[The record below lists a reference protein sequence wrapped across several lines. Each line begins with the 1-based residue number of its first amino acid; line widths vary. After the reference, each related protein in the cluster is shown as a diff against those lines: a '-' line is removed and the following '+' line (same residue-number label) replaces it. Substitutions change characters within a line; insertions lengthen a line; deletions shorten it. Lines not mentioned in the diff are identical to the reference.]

1 MTSGPSITTSHF
13 NLAAPTLDLFK
24 ETWDFYAA
32 IGFRV
37 ANTVSPSQVWL
48 QLYPPEDSTSDHG
61 AMAIKLSLV
70 ETVLTGLVPTSHNIK
85 TRQVELCEKLK
96 EYANEMTD
104 TAVISLITS
113 DLKAIEATMEK
124 LKRPLVI
131 ISDTSTDADL
141 APVSQT
147 APAYGTGLRP
157 SPAKANS
164 CILAFDP
171 LLNLISFSKVPPP
184 VAPPS
189 LSKPIRVPNTAV
201 TSASIRNGYR
211 DDIKLTNGQ
220 KSNGKPKKIGIL
232 TSGGD
237 SSGMNAAVRSI
248 TRIALQKGCIPYA
261 IFEGYQ
267 GLVDGGEKIKELTW
281 NSVRGLMPMG
291 GTVIGTA
298 RCAEF
303 RTREG
308 RLKAARNMIL
318 SGIDALIVI
327 GGDGSLTGADMLRD
341 EWSDLVQELIKRG
354 VTTEERCAPLRDHL
368 TIVGLVGSIDNDMC
382 STDIT
387 IGAVTS
393 LHRICEAVDSLSS
406 TALSHQRAFVVEV
419 MGRHCGWLALMAAI
433 AVGADWVFLPERPP
447 PLDPAY
453 GDDWEKEFC
462 DAIQK
467 QRELGNRKT
476 LVIIAEG
483 AIDRHLKPIKPE
495 YIKKIIDELG
505 LDTRVTTL
513 GHVQRG
519 GTPCAYD
526 RYLAT
531 AQGVEAV
538 EAVLRSTRDT
548 PSPMIGMS
556 QNKINSVS
564 LMDAVKLTHE
574 VSEAIAQKDFS
585 HAMELRDPDFT
596 AAYNAYIESTLLATA
611 PGARKCDLPLR
622 IGIMHVG
629 APAGG
634 MNPAT
639 RTAVRLC
646 LNRGHTP
653 LGIRDG
659 FAGLARGEVHPMTWQ
674 EVSSWAVAG
683 GSELGTNRSH
693 PKPSPNAA
701 FQIRPRGVDEWVELG
716 VVAYQLQRYNVQA
729 MMIVGGFEAFTG
741 LLTMVASRK
750 EYPSLCIPMIH
761 LPATVSNNV
770 PGTDYSIGCDT
781 ALNAIVEACDR
792 IKLSASASRRRVFVV
807 EVQGGECG
815 YLAVMG
821 GLATGAMNVYTPE
834 EGISLNELT
843 KDVKHLCRRYREE
856 EMANQASEGRVVLVS
871 EFAAT
876 DAYTTQVI
884 SNIFKHEGAGLF
896 DSRTTV
902 LGHLQQGGIPSPLD
916 RIRANRLAVNC
927 IEWLQERASLAV
939 LNPRAG
945 YSGVYAAD
953 SEDAVT
959 IGIRGAKTVF
969 TPVLDVLVETDMKK
983 RRGSNKWWWEY
994 RDIIKILSK
1003 YEYNERDGVLGD
1015 GGEELRKVC

>member
-1 MTSGPSITTSHF
+1 M
-13 NLAAPTLDLFK
+13 AAPLTSISAFHLNLTAPSPELFK
-24 ETWDFYAA
+24 ETWDFYAS
-32 IGFRV
+32 IGFRL
-37 ANTVSPSQVWL
+37 ANTASPSQVWL
-48 QLYPPEDSTSDHG
+48 QLYGDPHSDLNG
-61 AMAIKLSLV
+61 IAIKLSLV
-70 ETVLTGLVPTSHNIK
+70 ENSSDAFNIKSRQGKLAVDLASTAADLVDSAILTLVARSLKDVVTSLVKLQRPHAMISGPPKEPSYVSSPSSPTAHAARAHADGCVLT
-85 TRQVELCEKLK
+85 
-96 EYANEMTD
+96 
-104 TAVISLITS
+104 
-113 DLKAIEATMEK
+113 
-124 LKRPLVI
+124 
-131 ISDTSTDADL
+131 
-141 APVSQT
+141 
-147 APAYGTGLRP
+147 
-157 SPAKANS
+157 
-164 CILAFDP
+164 FDP
-171 LLNLISFSKVPPP
+171 LLNLIAFTTAAPP
-184 VAPPS
+184 VAPSSYHGISLKAAPS
-189 LSKPIRVPNTAV
+189 SRTEPVVMTGANGIPSPANGLSV
-201 TSASIRNGYR
+201 G
-211 DDIKLTNGQ
+211 LT
-220 KSNGKPKKIGIL
+220 PKKIGIL

-248 TRIALQKGCIPYA
+248 TRIALQKGCVPYA

-267 GLVDGGEKIKELTW
+267 GLVDGGDKIKELTW
-281 NSVRGLMPMG
+281 NAVRGLMPMG

-298 RCAEF
+298 RCAAF

-308 RLKAARNMIL
+308 RLKAALNMIL
-318 SGIDALIVI
+318 NGIDALIVI
-327 GGDGSLTGADMLRD
+327 GGDGSLTGADMLRA
-341 EWSDLVQELIKRG
+341 EWGSLVNEVISKGLA
-354 VTTEERCAPLRDHL
+354 TESQCSSLREHL

-453 GDDWEKEFC
+453 GDDWETEFC
-462 DAIQK
+462 EALRI

-476 LVIIAEG
+476 LVIICEG
-483 AIDRHLKPIKPE
+483 AIDRQLKPIKPE
-495 YIKKIIDELG
+495 YIKKVIDERLG

-538 EAVLRSTRDT
+538 EAVLRSTPTT

-556 QNKINSVS
+556 QNKITSVS

-574 VSEAIAQKDFS
+574 VSEAIARKDFS

-596 AAYNAYIESTLLATA
+596 AAYDAYIEATLLASG
-611 PGARKCDLPLR
+611 PGARKTDLPLR
-622 IGIMHVG
+622 IGIVHVG

-659 FAGLARGEVHPMTWQ
+659 FVGLARGDVQALSWK

-683 GSELGTNRSH
+683 GSELGTNRAH
-693 PKPSPNAA
+693 PKPSVNASL
-701 FQIRPRGVDEWVELG
+701 QIRPRGVEEWVELG
-716 VVAYQLQRYNVQA
+716 VVAYQLQKHNIQA
-729 MMIVGGFEAFTG
+729 LMIVGGFEAFTS

-770 PGTDYSIGCDT
+770 PGTDFSIGCDT

-792 IKLSASASRRRVFVV
+792 IKVSASASRRRVFVV

-821 GLATGAMNVYTPE
+821 GLTTGAMNVYTPE
-834 EGISLNELT
+834 EGISLSMLST
-843 KDVKHLCRRYREE
+843 DVAHLCRRYREE
-856 EMANQASEGRVVLVS
+856 EVAQTASEGRVVLVS
-871 EFAAT
+871 EYAAA
-876 DAYTTQVI
+876 DAFNTTVI

-916 RIRANRLAVNC
+916 RTRATRLAVNC
-927 IEWLQERASLAV
+927 VDWIQERAALAV
-939 LNPRAG
+939 MTTRIG
-945 YSGVYAAD
+945 YPSVYAND
-953 SEDAVT
+953 SADAVV
-959 IGIRGAKTVF
+959 IGIRGAQTVY
-969 TPVLDVLVETDMKK
+969 TPIMDLLSEVDIK
-983 RRGSNKWWWEY
+983 RRRGNLTEWWAHY
-994 RDIIKILSK
+994 RDIIKVLSK
-1003 YEYNERDGVLGD
+1003 YTFKEKEGVIGD
-1015 GGEELRKVC
+1015 AGEQLRKLG